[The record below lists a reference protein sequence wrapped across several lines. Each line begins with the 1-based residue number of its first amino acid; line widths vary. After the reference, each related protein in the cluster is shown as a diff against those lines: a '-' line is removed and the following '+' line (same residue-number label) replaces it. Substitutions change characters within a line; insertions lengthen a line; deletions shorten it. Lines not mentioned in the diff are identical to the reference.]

1 MANKATSYVEEVQK
15 EMQKVSWPKRTE
27 LVNNTILTLAASMA
41 LALFIFGMDRVI
53 STALEFVY
61 GV

>member
-15 EMQKVSWPKRTE
+15 EMQKVSWPKRDE
-27 LVNNTILTLAASMA
+27 LIKNTILTLAFSFLLA
-41 LALFIFGMDRVI
+41 LAIFGADRVI
-53 STALEFVY
+53 QTALEFVY

>member
-1 MANKATSYVEEVQK
+1 MANKAISYIEEVQK

-27 LVNNTILTLAASMA
+27 LVNNTIITLVSAFAVA
-41 LALFIFGMDRVI
+41 LLIFGMDRVI
-53 STALEFVY
+53 QTVLEFVY

>member
-1 MANKATSYVEEVQK
+1 MANKATSYIEEVQK

-27 LVNNTILTLAASMA
+27 LVNNTIITLVSAFAVA
-41 LALFIFGMDRVI
+41 LLIFGMDRVI
-53 STALEFVY
+53 QTVLEFVY

>member
-1 MANKATSYVEEVQK
+1 MANKATSYIEEVQK

-27 LVNNTILTLAASMA
+27 LINNTIITLVSA
-41 LALFIFGMDRVI
+41 LAVALLIFGMDRVI
-53 STALEFVY
+53 QTALEFVY

>member
-1 MANKATSYVEEVQK
+1 MANKATSYIEEVQK

-27 LVNNTILTLAASMA
+27 LVNNTIITLVSA
-41 LALFIFGMDRVI
+41 LALALIIFGMDRVI
-53 STALEFVY
+53 QTALEFVY